1 MAAVKTN
8 LYIALVNAGVP
19 EGQAAKLAAADAKLN
34 IESALIAALE
44 PFAKMRKL
52 QQTLEDG
59 CREMMA
65 KDNKGMMDDDRDR
78 PIMKS
83 KVLQLVSCGDR
94 GGGPTQRRYRIEQV
108 VNSVEYHPGDFLTPD
123 EVRALCDSS
132 RWQVHIFP
140 EREPLTPRE
149 TWPR

>member
-1 MAAVKTN
+1 VGFQARARQGLCGWIDQHLVASLDESPIVWSVSNQGRTAMAAVKTN

-83 KVLQLVSCGDR
+83 KSLATGVLR
-94 GGGPTQRRYRIEQV
+94 
-108 VNSVEYHPGDFLTPD
+108 
-123 EVRALCDSS
+123 
-132 RWQVHIFP
+132 
-140 EREPLTPRE
+140 
-149 TWPR
+149 